1 MIEPSSEQ
9 QNIIDHIKN
18 GKNVIVDACA
28 GSGKSTTILSCA
40 QQMPNKRFLQITY
53 NSMLRMEIKEK
64 VKQYRLKNITVHTYH
79 SLAVAKY
86 TKEACTDTGIRR
98 ILRENMVPISQILPQ
113 DVIVLDETQDMT
125 FLYYQLVIKIARD
138 MGTPFQLLILGDY
151 MQGLYEFKGADIR
164 FLTLADRIWANF
176 SQLTTQNFE
185 KCSLKMSYRI
195 TNQMAA
201 FVNEVMLGEQRL
213 YACKDGDP
221 VIYIRNTKH
230 ILQRIVTYH
239 ILELI
244 KKGAKPGDFF
254 VLGAS
259 VKGPNSQIRRIE
271 NSLVEAGIPC
281 HVPMLETDKI
291 DEKVIDGKVVFSTF
305 HSVKGRQRP
314 YVFIVGFDQ
323 SYLTHFSKNLDHTIC
338 PNTLYV
344 ASTRATKQLFILEKG
359 EENPTDRPLTFLHL
373 THNDMKQ
380 KPYIQFKGQARTIFY
395 DPPENEVEEL
405 KTHHVTPTDLIK
417 FLPESV
423 LEEVSPLLDKIFIRE
438 TNESE
443 EELIDIPVMIQTK
456 SGFYEDISDLNG
468 IAIPSIYYDYLKEKW
483 ASETE
488 ENTDNSGETQTEE
501 PNILY
506 GLIQDTL
513 TNTKSHEYLFLKN
526 LLETINPNIETIE
539 DYLLMAN
546 IFVASQEKL
555 YYKLRQIERDEYNWL
570 PPEILSKC
578 KKRLLN
584 ILENKYALGDS
595 RPVIEENIINY
606 IDEEAHIAIDQILD
620 QYFPEEKFRFT
631 ARIDLGT
638 ERTIW
643 ELKCTTTISQ
653 DHLLQTVIYAWIWR
667 TVYPDSE
674 QEFRIFNIKTGVI
687 LLLDSSKEI
696 LDIIVLEILKGKYE
710 RYSQKEDS
718 DFLSSCIQTFSSII

>member
-1 MIEPSSEQ
+1 MLEPSSEQ
-9 QNIIDHIKN
+9 QLIIDNIKK

-40 QQMPNKRFLQITY
+40 QQMPEKRFLQITY
-53 NSMLRMEIKEK
+53 NSMLRMEIKDK
-64 VKQYRLKNITVHTYH
+64 VKQLCLKNITVHTYH

-86 TKEACTDTGIRR
+86 TKEACTDTGIRK
-98 ILRENMVPISQILPQ
+98 ILRENIQPISQIYPQ
-113 DVIVLDETQDMT
+113 NVIVLDETQDMT
-125 FLYYQLVIKIARD
+125 YLYYQFVVKFCKD
-138 MGTPFQLLILGDY
+138 MGTPFQILVLGDY

-164 FLTLADRIWANF
+164 FLTMADQIWSNF
-176 SQLTTQNFE
+176 SQLSTPEFL

-195 TNQMAA
+195 TNQMAS
-201 FVNEVMLGEQRL
+201 FVNEAMLGENRL
-213 YACKDGDP
+213 YACKDGEP

-230 ILQRIVTYH
+230 ILQRTVTYH

-244 KKGAKPGDFF
+244 KKGANPGDFF

-259 VKGPNSQIRRIE
+259 VKGANSQIRRIE

-281 HVPMLETDKI
+281 HVPMMETDKI

-314 YVFIVGFDQ
+314 YVFVVGFDQ
-323 SYLTHFSKNLDHTIC
+323 SYLTHFAKTIDDNIC

-344 ASTRATKQLFILEKG
+344 ACTRATKQLFILEKG
-359 EENPTDRPLTFLHL
+359 EENPTDRPLSFLNL
-373 THNDMKQ
+373 THNEMKQ
-380 KPYIQFKGQARTIFY
+380 KPYIRFKGQARTIFY
-395 DPPENEVEEL
+395 DPPDYEEEEI

-423 LEEVSPLLDKIFIRE
+423 LEEVSPLLDQIFIKE

-443 EELIDIPVMIQTK
+443 EKLIDIPVMIQTK
-456 SGFYEDISDLNG
+456 SGYYEDISDLNG
-468 IAIPSIYYDYLKEKW
+468 IAIPAMYYDYLQQQWREDK
-483 ASETE
+483 SEEAEDTAE
-488 ENTDNSGETQTEE
+488 QQS
-501 PNILY
+501 NILY
-506 GLIQDTL
+506 DLIRDTMS
-513 TNTKSHEYLFLKN
+513 NTKSNEYRFLKN

-539 DYLLMAN
+539 DYLYISN

-555 YYKLRQIERDEYNWL
+555 YYKIRQIERNEYNWL
-570 PPEILSKC
+570 TPQLLSKC
-578 KKRLLN
+578 KTRLIN
-584 ILENKYALGDS
+584 VLEKKHNCGNS
-595 RPVIEENIINY
+595 QPVIEENIINY
-606 IDEEAHIAIDQILD
+606 IDEDAHIAIDQLLD
-620 QYFPEEKFRFT
+620 NHFSGEKFRFT

-643 ELKCTTTISQ
+643 ELKCTSTISQ

-667 TVYPDSE
+667 TVYPDAE

-687 LLLDSSKEI
+687 LRLESDKSI
-696 LDIIVLEILKGKYE
+696 LDRIILELLKGKYE
-710 RYSQKEDS
+710 RYCPEEDRE
-718 DFLSSCIQTFSSII
+718 FIESCVINVKNI